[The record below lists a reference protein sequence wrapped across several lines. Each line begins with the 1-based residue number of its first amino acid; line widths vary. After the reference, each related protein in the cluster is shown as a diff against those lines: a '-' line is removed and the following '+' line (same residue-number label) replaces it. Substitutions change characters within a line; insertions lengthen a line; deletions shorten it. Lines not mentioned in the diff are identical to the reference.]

1 MNRIFLLMLLA
12 LSVPITAFANDIDF
26 TNAAGT
32 LSGSNNGLSLGGST
46 LIAINGPTGMLT
58 GVLGSLTF
66 STGALTSGSLETGG
80 TFAGGGSFVIT
91 GNGTNGIPNG
101 VIFSGTFSGPLT
113 WVLITLADGSHNYS
127 LTGTMQGN
135 WFPLKGTWFT
145 GQTVYGA
152 AVQLT
157 TNVGKGWFGS
167 STTLSSGDTAISG
180 NGLMFAPEPGSMLSF
195 ATGILGIA
203 GLMWH
208 KSKRSQRSHSGV
220 GQVR

>member
-1 MNRIFLLMLLA
+1 MKRILSLMLLLLSLPIAA
-12 LSVPITAFANDIDF
+12 LANDIDF

-32 LSGSNNGLSLGGST
+32 LTGSTSGLSLSGSA

-58 GVLGSLTF
+58 GDLGSLTF
-66 STGALTSGSLETGG
+66 STGGLMTGSLETGG

-101 VIFSGTFSGPLT
+101 VIFSGSFSGPLT
-113 WVLITLADGSHNYS
+113 WVVITLADGSHNYS
-127 LTGTMQGN
+127 LTGTLQGN

-167 STTLSSGDTAISG
+167 STTISSGDTAITG
-180 NGLMFAPEPGSMLSF
+180 NGLTFVPEPGSMLF
-195 ATGILGIA
+195 FGTGILGVA
-203 GLMWH
+203 GLMRH
-208 KSKRSQRSHSGV
+208 RAKR
-220 GQVR
+220 

>member
-1 MNRIFLLMLLA
+1 MNRIFSLLLLA
-12 LSVPITAFANDIDF
+12 FSLPTTAFANTIDF
-26 TNAAGT
+26 TNAAGS
-32 LSGSNNGLSLGGST
+32 LNGSASGLSLNGSA
-46 LIAINGPTGMLT
+46 LIAINSPSGMLT
-58 GVLGSLTF
+58 GILGSLTF

-101 VIFSGTFSGPLT
+101 VIFSGSFSGPLT
-113 WVLITLADGSHNYS
+113 WTVITLADGSHNYS
-127 LTGTMQGN
+127 LTGTLQGN

-157 TNVGKGWFGS
+157 TNVGRGWFGS

-180 NGLMFAPEPGSMLSF
+180 NGLTFVPEPGSMLF
-195 ATGILGIA
+195 FGTGILGVA
-203 GLMWH
+203 GLMRH
-208 KSKRSQRSHSGV
+208 RAKR
-220 GQVR
+220 

>member
-1 MNRIFLLMLLA
+1 MNRIFSLMLLVLSLPIAA
-12 LSVPITAFANDIDF
+12 LANDIDF

-32 LSGSNNGLSLGGST
+32 LTGSTSGLSLSGSA

-58 GVLGSLTF
+58 GDLGGLTF

-113 WVLITLADGSHNYS
+113 WVMITLADGSHNYS
-127 LTGTMQGN
+127 LTGTLQGN
-135 WFPLKGTWFT
+135 WIPLKGTWFT

-167 STTLSSGDTAISG
+167 STTISSGDTAISG
-180 NGLMFAPEPGSMLSF
+180 NGLTFVPEPGSMLF
-195 ATGILGIA
+195 FGTGILGLA
-203 GLMWH
+203 GLLRH
-208 KSKRSQRSHSGV
+208 KSRR
-220 GQVR
+220 